1 MNYKIGKLD
10 KANLRAANA
19 DTNVSINSN
28 VWRNFCTSVG
38 IVQRGA
44 SSKTPT
50 QRLNKEPTMTSTT
63 TTSLGKTSPRKQQ
76 QLLQQQRINEAVATL
91 YPINVPVPSRLGSNT
106 LSRYYEQNKRDL
118 FATDKNFAIARER
131 VERDDARMRLLR
143 LKSEMRNPPL
153 DWNGITLYDIYY
165 WSHCDVTSL

>member
-19 DTNVSINSN
+19 DTNVNINSN
-28 VWRNFCTSVG
+28 IWRNFCTSVG

-76 QLLQQQRINEAVATL
+76 QMLQQQRINEAVATL

-106 LSRYYEQNKRDL
+106 LSRYYEQNRRDL
-118 FATDKNFAIARER
+118 FANDKNFAVARER

-153 DWNGITLYDIYY
+153 DWNGITLYITYY
-165 WSHCDVTSL
+165 T